1 MCDVNEETK
10 HVKIDLDNDD
20 EDEDNDN
27 DGPKKGKK
35 NKRAKEEPEEEEELS
50 PEETMVV
57 AEDEA
62 DIVATRTS
70 NSYAAKKT
78 VAQGMMDIALITSNA
93 NQLRYL
99 MEYASET
106 KTYYLN
112 LVLISISLLLQVAVG
127 VSLLF
132 KGRYQL
138 RGDPKHKNVSKINNF
153 SVIGVFLV
161 TLINVF
167 IASFTMSEKQ
177 EAPKPVL
184 NPVVMY
190 PST

>member
-1 MCDVNEETK
+1 MVYYEKDRGDYLLYYILPDIGSLHTS
-10 HVKIDLDNDD
+10 
-20 EDEDNDN
+20 EDIPLEN
-27 DGPKKGKK
+27 
-35 NKRAKEEPEEEEELS
+35 
-50 PEETMVV
+50 V
-57 AEDEA
+57 AIGSDEA

-99 MEYASET
+99 VEYASET

-112 LVLISISLLLQVAVG
+112 LVLISVSLILQVAVG

-138 RGDPKHKNVSKINNF
+138 KGDPKHKNVSKINSF

-167 IASFTMSEKQ
+167 IASFTMSQ
-177 EAPKPVL
+177 KPEPQKTV
-184 NPVVMY
+184 N
-190 PST
+190 

>member
-1 MCDVNEETK
+1 MADVQKEQKDTTIVVDHPEA
-10 HVKIDLDNDD
+10 VKGTVKTDDENDD
-20 EDEDNDN
+20 
-27 DGPKKGKK
+27 PVL
-35 NKRAKEEPEEEEELS
+35 EEV
-50 PEETMVV
+50 MVG
-57 AEDEA
+57 EDEA

-99 MEYASET
+99 VEYAGET
-106 KTYYLN
+106 RTYYLN
-112 LVLISISLLLQVAVG
+112 MILIIVSLMLQVAVG

-138 RGDPKHKNVSKINNF
+138 KGDLKHKNVSKINSF

-167 IASFTMSEKQ
+167 IASFTMSSKQ
-177 EAPKPVL
+177 E
-184 NPVVMY
+184 PVVAA
-190 PST
+190 TN